1 MAEFA
6 HHCSACGE
14 MHGGPGGETEAV
26 KIAKIEADRDIQVAR
41 IQRSEARQEIEADV
55 EIAGI
60 GAEAAVDAAVAEA
73 AVLEEV
79 LSPPEPVTEPEPEP
93 EPEPEVIPEPEPAG
107 EEVLSPPEHEVKAPK
122 AGKGFWAGYS
132 AS

>member
-26 KIAKIEADRDIQVAR
+26 KIAKINAERDVEVAR
-41 IQRSEARQEIEADV
+41 LARSEARQDIEAQVEVAEIEA
-55 EIAGI
+55 
-60 GAEAAVDAAVAEA
+60 GAQVDEAVVEA
-73 AVLEEV
+73 AVLEEIAT
-79 LSPPEPVTEPEPEP
+79 PPADPEPEP
-93 EPEPEVIPEPEPAG
+93 EPEPAPVIVTDDSGDE
-107 EEVLSPPEHEVKAPK
+107 EEVPAPPETEQRAP
-122 AGKGFWAGYS
+122 ASGGGYWAGYS